1 MEDADNLLLVQLKT
15 LGVTMGS
22 LEAFTAETLCGT
34 VILCFAKLHAQR
46 SGDDQ
51 FIDLA
56 FLKKQNLKEATH
68 RFKACQKFV
77 KYLQQL
83 GYFYDVSFTTFTNP
97 TVKETRKLLGFF
109 FELIFKEADEG
120 ASGKNTRPTN

>member
-1 MEDADNLLLVQLKT
+1 MEDADNLLLVQLKS

-22 LEAFTAETLCGT
+22 LEDFTAETLCGT
-34 VILCFAKLHAQR
+34 VILCFAKLHAQQA
-46 SGDDQ
+46 GEDQ

-109 FELIFKEADEG
+109 FELIFKEADDGG
-120 ASGKNTRPTN
+120 AGKNTRPTN